1 MSDDTTM
8 TDDESTAAPVVHDD
22 IMKRLLDYQR
32 SLREGAEA
40 EPAEPAETARPM
52 VDYSAIEAQSE
63 AATATEE
70 ILDLTEIEDA
80 ESEIEVI
87 EMVDVEEELT
97 TSEIGKIA
105 EPEPEPEPDEAD
117 APEAAP
123 IEAEAAPAG
132 ADLADR
138 VDELEASVDKIATML
153 GAVRSDF
160 QDLAIRA
167 DERIAEIEDALA
179 AVRGSGPGAE

>member
-40 EPAEPAETARPM
+40 EPAETARPM
-52 VDYSAIEAQSE
+52 VDYSAIEAQAA

-70 ILDLTEIEDA
+70 IVDLTEIEDA
-80 ESEIEVI
+80 QSEIEVI
-87 EMVDVEEELT
+87 EVVDVEEEIT
-97 TSEIGKIA
+97 TPEIAKIA
-105 EPEPEPEPDEAD
+105 EPEPEPDEFD

-123 IEAEAAPAG
+123 IEAEAARAG
-132 ADLADR
+132 ADLAER
-138 VDELEASVDKIATML
+138 VDELEASVDKIAPML
-153 GAVRSDF
+153 AAVRSDF

-167 DERIAEIEDALA
+167 DERIAEIEDELA
-179 AVRGSGPGAE
+179 AVRRPGPDAE